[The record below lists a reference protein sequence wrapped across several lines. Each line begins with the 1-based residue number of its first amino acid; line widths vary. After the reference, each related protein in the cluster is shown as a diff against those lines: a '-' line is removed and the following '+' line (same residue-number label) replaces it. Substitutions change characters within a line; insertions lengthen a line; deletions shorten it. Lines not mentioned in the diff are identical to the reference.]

1 MEVDTLATTVGEII
15 QDETYGAAWIIGK
28 FNECLLLAATLCR
41 IPGLQTS
48 KPVTAEAGAA
58 RVQVPSNYL
67 RDLFHIKTAAYP
79 QGIVIAPNIKELKAC
94 IRPDE
99 TGAIQI
105 ACLDG
110 KYLHLGPIPE
120 AGETLELHYYRKPE
134 ELIAGGEFPNYLP
147 EIFQKELYQNYAL
160 KEAYMLIEDGVDGK
174 IPNTQKYSGAFSAAL
189 GALEAFYPNAPKA
202 RPNIR
207 RAWSDF

>member
-48 KPVTAEAGAA
+48 KEVSAAAGATTITM
-58 RVQVPSNYL
+58 PSNFL
-67 RDLFHIKTAAYP
+67 HDLFRIKTAAYP

-94 IRPDE
+94 TRPDE
-99 TGAIQI
+99 TGKIQI
-105 ACLDG
+105 ACLEG
-110 KYLHLGPIPE
+110 KYLHFGPIPE
-120 AGETLELHYYRKPE
+120 ADETLELHYYRKPE

-174 IPNTQKYSGAFSAAL
+174 MPNTQKYSAAFAAAL
-189 GALEAFYPNAPKA
+189 GTLEAFYPNAPKA

-207 RAWSDF
+207 RVWSDF